1 MSASNTSV
9 EEEQHIG
16 TLLSGTSKPAGE
28 NQHPRRDNEPYTGP
42 LGLNV
47 LYTPKNACK
56 ADIVFLHGLGGTSHM
71 TWSKNKDPA
80 LFWPL
85 TFLPL
90 EPDICLARI
99 LTFGYNASVHRAG
112 NVGTSI
118 LDFAKGLLFDLKY
131 AKNEQKEDL
140 NMGIVPLIFV
150 AHSMGGLVVKE
161 AYMQGQNDPE
171 YESII
176 KAISAI
182 IFLATPHRGTDLAN
196 TLNRILQS
204 TMVTNSKQYI
214 SDLTKS
220 SFALQKLNEQ
230 FRHIAPR
237 LDIVSLYET
246 QRTSIGLKKAQIMIV
261 EKESSLLGYPGETSK
276 ALDADHHGVCK
287 YDSPRD
293 PNYVTVRNV
302 LGSIITKIL
311 LSTTAKR
318 PATNGRESQDL
329 KHLLAITELPG
340 MDYSFFRDQWIQGTS
355 DWILQDT
362 EYLKWLHGPDPLP
375 RLLWINGGA
384 AAGKSV
390 MSSFIVNNLVEQG
403 ATCQYFFIRFGHQK
417 KRSLSLI
424 LRTIAYEISQIW
436 PDFSHKVLELKG
448 EGIDFETADSRTVW
462 ECIFKLILFQMDDHK
477 HDPLYWIIDGLDEA
491 DDPQNVIKFLSSV
504 SSSLIPIRILLTSRN
519 SPEMAAAFRKI
530 PKSLKL
536 SSVSIEGH
544 LEDMRCYIRQE
555 LSMSGS
561 AELKESIAERLV
573 GGAQNNFLVRIH
585 LPFTWSSNADSLVA
599 STCC

>member
-1 MSASNTSV
+1 
-9 EEEQHIG
+9 
-16 TLLSGTSKPAGE
+16 
-28 NQHPRRDNEPYTGP
+28 
-42 LGLNV
+42 
-47 LYTPKNACK
+47 
-56 ADIVFLHGLGGTSHM
+56 M

-140 NMGIVPLIFV
+140 NMGSVPLIFV
-150 AHSMGGLVVKE
+150 VHSMGGLVVKE
-161 AYMQGQNDPE
+161 AYMQGQNDSE

-214 SDLTKS
+214 SDLTKN
-220 SFALQKLNEQ
+220 SFTLQKLNEQ

-246 QRTSIGLKKAQIMIV
+246 QRTSIGLQKARIMIV
-261 EKESSLLGYPGETSK
+261 EKDSSLLGYPGEISK

-293 PNYVTVRNV
+293 PNYITVRNV
-302 LGSIITKIL
+302 LSSIITRIL
-311 LSTTAKR
+311 LSTIDQR
-318 PATNGRESQDL
+318 PATNGRESPDPR
-329 KHLLAITELPG
+329 HLLAITELPG
-340 MDYSFFRDQWIQGTS
+340 VDYSFFRDQWIQGTS
-355 DWILQDT
+355 DWILRDT
-362 EYLKWLHGPDPLP
+362 AYLKWLRDPDPLP
-375 RLLWINGGA
+375 RLLWMNGGA

-390 MSSFIVNNLVEQG
+390 LSSFIINDLVEQG
-403 ATCQYFFIRFGHQK
+403 AACQYFFIRFGHQE
-417 KRSLSLI
+417 KRSPSLM
-424 LRTIAYEISQIW
+424 LRSIAYQISQIW
-436 PDFSHKVLELKG
+436 PSFLHKVIELED
-448 EGIDFETADSRTVW
+448 EGIDFETADPRTVW
-462 ECIFKLILFQMDDHK
+462 GCIFKLILFQLEDRQ

-491 DDPQNVIKFLSSV
+491 DNPQTVIRFFSSI
-504 SSSLIPIRILLTSRN
+504 SSSLTPIRILLTSRN
-519 SPEMAAAFRKI
+519 SSEIAAAFQKV
-530 PKSLKL
+530 PNPLKL
-536 SSVSIEGH
+536 SSVSIESH
-544 LEDMRCYIRQE
+544 PEDMRCYVRQE

-561 AELKESIAERLV
+561 AELKESITERLV
-573 GGAQNNFLVRIH
+573 RGAQNNFLVRNA
-585 LPFTWSSNADSLVA
+585 PSN
-599 STCC
+599 